1 MFAASI
7 WGLLPVAAIQIVL
20 LMALGCLI
28 DSERRLIGKPPT
40 PRSRKWIRLVLAA
53 PVLWLLAWGLQVLTF
68 QHQGLETPEVQ
79 PGAFGLQARFYYHCC
94 LLTLIALATI
104 IDFDCLVIPDA
115 ITATGSL
122 IALGVA
128 TAIGDVQLVHLWV
141 DWTVAI
147 PGLRG
152 PTIPDWYSTWPRLH
166 GLSCSLAG
174 LLAGG
179 GLTAIVRWGAGRV
192 FGQQAMGFGDVTFMA
207 MIGAFLGWQAI
218 VLSFLAAPV
227 VGLVFVLPLRW
238 LLNIPYVPYGPFLG
252 TGAIVV
258 LFNWAWLWRLTRE
271 LFSDPV
277 ALLILGGVAAIAFV
291 VLTGG
296 IVLYRRIPTR
306 RASSPAKPESASE
319 S

>member
-1 MFAASI
+1 MFAASVM
-7 WGLLPVAAIQIVL
+7 GLMPVAAIQVVL
-20 LMALGCLI
+20 LLALGRLI

-40 PRSRKWIRLVLAA
+40 SLSRKWMRLVLAA
-53 PVLWLLAWGLQVLTF
+53 PVLWLLAWGLQLLTF
-68 QHQGLETPEVQ
+68 RHQGLETPEVQ
-79 PGAFGLQARFYYHCC
+79 PGAFGLQARFYYQCC

-104 IDFDCLVIPDA
+104 VDFDCLVIPDA
-115 ITATGSL
+115 ITVPGSL

-128 TAIGDVQLVHLWV
+128 AAIGDVQLVHLWV

-152 PTIPDWYSTWPRLH
+152 PTIPDWYSTLPRLH
-166 GLSCSLAG
+166 GLSFSLAG
-174 LLAGG
+174 LMAGG

-227 VGLVFVLPLRW
+227 VGLFFVLPLRW
-238 LLNIPYVPYGPFLG
+238 LLNLPYVPYGPFLG
-252 TGAIVV
+252 AGAIVV

-271 LFSDPV
+271 LFSDPI
-277 ALLILGGVAAIAFV
+277 ALVILGGVAAIAFV

-306 RASSPAKPESASE
+306 RANSPAKAESLNE
-319 S
+319 G